1 MNLCAFKHRR
11 RLIFSFILVMMVVAF
26 ALKAIIPAGFM
37 PEAKGGFMEMVIC
50 SGMGE
55 RTVLVP
61 NSDTLPSE
69 HHNDTFDKE
78 VCAYQ
83 VLASGK
89 VLVSAPAVVFH
100 EPQPEKLSTNITD
113 DSFIVSK
120 HQLSFEARGPPS
132 A

>member
-1 MNLCAFKHRR
+1 M
-11 RLIFSFILVMMVVAF
+11 MMVAAF

-37 PEAKGGFMEMVIC
+37 PENKNGFMEMVIC

-55 RTVLVP
+55 KTILVP
-61 NSDTLPSE
+61 NSETPSSE
-69 HHNDTFDKE
+69 HDNDTTAKE

-89 VLVSAPAVVFH
+89 VLVPAPVLAFL
-100 EPQPEKLSTNITD
+100 EPQPEKLFVDITD
-113 DSFIVSK
+113 DRFIISTNS
-120 HQLSFEARGPPS
+120 LSFEARGPPS